1 MAAGHRH
8 ARRATKIPLDIL
20 STISHPNLEPVRR
33 VSTELVAINVIHMPM
48 PSPAKRH
55 RDRKKSG
62 LYVEIDPAV
71 VDRVTA
77 EAAKR
82 GVNKWEIVQEALA
95 LGLEGLGPVK
105 EPYSLDLHGL
115 NKTA

>member
-1 MAAGHRH
+1 MAASDRH
-8 ARRATKIPLDIL
+8 ARHATKIPLDIL
-20 STISHPNLEPVRR
+20 STISHPNLDPLRR
-33 VSTELVAINVIHMPM
+33 VSADLVAISVIHMPM
-48 PSPAKRH
+48 PSSAKRH

-62 LYVEIDPAV
+62 LFVEIDPAV

-77 EAAKR
+77 EAAQR

-95 LGLEGLGPVK
+95 LGLDRLGPVK
-105 EPYSLDLHGL
+105 EPYALDLHGL